1 MWNKDKQNLWQITTI
16 PLVLLKRAVK
26 EILKE
31 IE

>member
-1 MWNKDKQNLWQITTI
+1 MWNKDKQNLGQITTI
-16 PLVLLKRAVK
+16 YQVLLKRAVK